1 MNMCKLSILL
11 VSVSL
16 MLSNVRLY
24 AQIVVVVNSN
34 NQIDS
39 LSLSELR
46 RIYRAEVTVWEYE
59 EEKGSDII
67 LIDHKHKTRAARQFY
82 KKVVGL
88 SQTRIRL
95 EWLGRMLNGEL
106 QNLPIKL
113 ASEIEVLKYISQHVG
128 AIGFVRVGQ
137 FNLSIG
143 SVKAVK
149 IDGKDFESKEY
160 PIR

>member
-11 VSVSL
+11 VSVFL

-39 LSLSELR
+39 LRLSELR

-67 LIDHKHKTRAARQFY
+67 LIDHKYKTRAARQFY

-88 SQTRIRL
+88 SQARIRL
-95 EWLGRMLNGEL
+95 EWIGRLLNGEL

-113 ASEIEVLKYISQHVG
+113 VSEIEVLKYISQHAG